1 MHPSDD
7 QRGFSRFLPEAV
19 LLFVVLIWSS
29 TFVIT
34 KDAMT
39 VFTPYSYLFM
49 RFLMILVLAFT
60 VLTIQSMQRGFRTMW
75 SVRRRDVPRFAIAGL
90 LAYTCYQLGFTVGI
104 DNTSTFASSVLIST
118 APLFTLVLAM
128 VLGERHPKGA
138 LAGMIIALAGVV
150 IFLLESGT
158 AGTSLY
164 GNLLS
169 IGAAF
174 AMATFWI
181 VSRPLV
187 SAYPATTVSAFTTL
201 AGTVPLLIIGW
212 SDAGAQDWGA
222 LEPRHWLMLIY
233 MAVFPIY
240 LVYIANNWVISQRGV
255 TATSAN
261 LLVPVVSGI
270 LAVLI
275 LDEALGVSKLIG
287 AGIVLAGL
295 MLIQRTRIRAAR
307 DG

>member
-1 MHPSDD
+1 
-7 QRGFSRFLPEAV
+7 LV
-19 LLFVVLIWSS
+19 FVILIWSS

-39 VFTPYSYLFM
+39 VFTPFSYLFA
-49 RFLMILVLAFT
+49 RFSMILILAFT
-60 VLTIQSMQRGFRTMW
+60 VLAIQSIQRGFREMW
-75 SVRRRDVPRFAIAGL
+75 GIDRRDLPRFAIAGV
-90 LAYTCYQLGFTVGI
+90 LAYTFYQLGFTVGI

-128 VLGERHPKGA
+128 LLGERHPKGA
-138 LAGMIIALAGVV
+138 LIGMIIALTGVV
-150 IFLLESGT
+150 IFLLNSGT
-158 AGTSLY
+158 GGSSLY
-164 GNLLS
+164 GNVLS
-169 IGAAF
+169 IGAAL

-187 SAYPATTVSAFTTL
+187 AKYPATSVSAYTTL
-201 AGTVPLLIIGW
+201 FGTIPLLVLGW
-212 SDAGAQDWGA
+212 SDASDQDWGA
-222 LEPRHWLMLIY
+222 LETRHWLMLIY

-261 LLVPVVSGI
+261 LMVPVVSGI

-275 LDEALGVSKLIG
+275 LDETLGLPKVIG

-295 MLIQRTRIRAAR
+295 MLIQRTRIRAAKAELHVPAA
-307 DG
+307 DASKAG